1 MWTSIKRLTTALSDR
16 AGHVQ
21 RQALA
26 AGLMA
31 SAAVPAWAQSAGV
44 SGFFGNLGTATRN
57 FISMVTI
64 VAVGIGVAA
73 VLYGIVMMIKKGMG
87 RGDDIEW
94 RQIIWPLVGGALAT
108 VVMFVVYALVA
119 EIGANQG
126 QMGQGW

>member
-1 MWTSIKRLTTALSDR
+1 MWTSIKRLTAALSER
-16 AGHVQ
+16 ASHLQ

-26 AGLMA
+26 ASLAA
-31 SAAVPAWAQSAGV
+31 SSAMPAWAQSAGV

-57 FISMVTI
+57 FIAMVTI
-64 VAVGIGVAA
+64 VAVGVGVTA

-108 VVMFVVYALVA
+108 VVMYVVYALVT

-126 QMGQGW
+126 QMGQSW